1 MPCLAALIQLCLVC
15 AVTGIF
21 LANKIGAA
29 AADDDDDE

>member
-1 MPCLAALIQLCLVC
+1 VC